1 MGLSF
6 KLSAVNEDKK
16 IPREKVIMQIV
27 TGTIVLHDNE
37 YKFKPKNSSEPVVLS
52 ERSYSCKGIEQ

>member
-16 IPREKVIMQIV
+16 IPREKVILQFV
-27 TGTIVLHDNE
+27 TCTFVLHDN
-37 YKFKPKNSSEPVVLS
+37 
-52 ERSYSCKGIEQ
+52 